1 MRRFILIGIMVLSA
15 ISGFAQDATKV
26 QTLKEQ
32 QKVLNLT
39 SKLNK
44 LQLDYEK
51 AKADYDAIIGKVAEA
66 NAEANM
72 VTTDFNTSDASG
84 TVKDA
89 KDAIKKLKATKAA
102 NKKLAKMQKK
112 LSKMQK
118 KIAKLQSRIDDMNK
132 KIKFVNQ

>member
-51 AKADYDAIIGKVAEA
+51 AKATMMLLLVRLLMQMQRQIWLQQ
-66 NAEANM
+66 
-72 VTTDFNTSDASG
+72 TSIRLMLLALWKMQ
-84 TVKDA
+84 KDT
-89 KDAIKKLKATKAA
+89 IKKLKATKAA
-102 NKKLAKMQKK
+102 NKKLAKMQAK

-118 KIAKLQSRIDDMNK
+118 KIVKLQSRIDDMNK

>member
-51 AKADYDAIIGKVAEA
+51 AKADYDDIISKVADA

-72 VTTDFNTSDASG
+72 VTTDFNTSDASS

-89 KDAIKKLKATKAA
+89 KDTIKKLQKLRTKSWLKCKR
-102 NKKLAKMQKK
+102 N
-112 LSKMQK
+112 
-118 KIAKLQSRIDDMNK
+118 
-132 KIKFVNQ
+132 

>member
-1 MRRFILIGIMVLSA
+1 MKRFLFIGMMVLSA
-15 ISGFAQDATKV
+15 ACGSVQNSPKV
-26 QTLKEQ
+26 NNLKEQ
-32 QKVLNLT
+32 QKVLDLT

-44 LQLDYEK
+44 LQLDYAK
-51 AKADYDAIIGKVAEA
+51 AKADYDAIISKVADA

-89 KDAIKKLKATKAA
+89 KDAIKKLEATKAA
-102 NKKLAKMQKK
+102 NKKLAKMQAK

-118 KIAKLQSRIDDMNK
+118 KIVKLQSRIGDMNK